1 MKGFVLGVIVG
12 AAVALWFTQTRGRI
26 DWDRQSGQM
35 QARANQV
42 LNEGRRILEETRRE
56 LAALFQAGQRAVQA
70 TTGLG
75 RPSGPAREAPAP
87 PAENPPPPSPP
98 GL

>member
-12 AAVALWFTQTRGRI
+12 AAVALWFTQTRSRI

-35 QARANQV
+35 QERANQV
-42 LNEGRRILEETRRE
+42 LSESRRILAETRRE
-56 LAALFQAGQRAVQA
+56 LAALFQAGQHAVRE

-75 RPSGPAREAPAP
+75 RPSGPAGEAPAP